1 MKSKLMTA
9 LLSIVIAFTIWI
21 YVVTVV
27 SPESESSYFDI
38 PVVFDGAAQ
47 LADRNLMITSGTDVT
62 VDLKL
67 QGNRTDLN
75 KLDKTN
81 ITIVADL
88 SKITTAGEH
97 SVRFDT
103 FFPSSA
109 GVIEVL
115 NKEPQYIII
124 QVAER
129 VRKEVP
135 VQIHYSGVLPDGFSA
150 DVQNAVLD
158 HTTVTVQGPKD
169 VVDQIQYASISVDLN
184 GREENIVETIRHTL
198 CGADGNPIEDVS
210 SVTVNASD
218 IRVTI
223 RVYQLKELPLVI
235 RVEDGGGLSAS
246 DVTIT
251 PNRTSIVVSG
261 PKSALADLSEIELL
275 VDLSL
280 LTESQMLT
288 YDITLPEGVTN
299 VSGVSQVNVD
309 VKVPEMTT
317 RTITVSASQ
326 FIWTNVP
333 ENVNIGVLTEL
344 LRITVRGRENRLEE
358 MTSENIVVYVDFSSA
373 IPGTTDSYTCTVE
386 VVDVNDVG
394 AVGEYMVWAVVI
406 AKSGASSTGVQWNR
420 P

>member
-169 VVDQIQYASISVDLN
+169 RPNSVCVHFC
-184 GREENIVETIRHTL
+184 R
-198 CGADGNPIEDVS
+198 
-210 SVTVNASD
+210 
-218 IRVTI
+218 
-223 RVYQLKELPLVI
+223 
-235 RVEDGGGLSAS
+235 
-246 DVTIT
+246 
-251 PNRTSIVVSG
+251 
-261 PKSALADLSEIELL
+261 SER
-275 VDLSL
+275 S
-280 LTESQMLT
+280 
-288 YDITLPEGVTN
+288 
-299 VSGVSQVNVD
+299 
-309 VKVPEMTT
+309 
-317 RTITVSASQ
+317 
-326 FIWTNVP
+326 
-333 ENVNIGVLTEL
+333 
-344 LRITVRGRENRLEE
+344 
-358 MTSENIVVYVDFSSA
+358 
-373 IPGTTDSYTCTVE
+373 
-386 VVDVNDVG
+386 
-394 AVGEYMVWAVVI
+394 
-406 AKSGASSTGVQWNR
+406 
-420 P
+420 

>member
-9 LLSIVIAFTIWI
+9 LLSVVIAFTLWI

-27 SPESESSYFDI
+27 SPESEGSYFDI
-38 PVVFDGAAQ
+38 PVVFDGTAQ
-47 LADRNLMITSGTDVT
+47 LSDRNLMITGGTNVT

-67 QGNRTDLN
+67 KGNRTDLN

-88 SKITTAGEH
+88 SQITTAGEH
-97 SVRFDT
+97 SVRYDT

-115 NKEPQYIII
+115 NQEPQYITI

-135 VQIHYSGVLPDGFSA
+135 VQVNYTGSLPDSFSA

-169 VVDQIQYASISVDLN
+169 VVDRISYAAITVDLTD
-184 GREENIVETIRHTL
+184 REDNIVETVRHTL

-218 IRVTI
+218 IRITV
-223 RVYQLKELPLVI
+223 RVYQIKEIPLVI
-235 RVEDGGGLSAS
+235 RVEEGGGLLAT
-246 DVTIT
+246 DVTVT
-251 PNRTSIVVSG
+251 PNRNSIVVSG
-261 PKSALADLSEIELL
+261 PKALLADLNEIELL
-275 VDLSL
+275 VDLGV

-288 YDITLPEGVTN
+288 FDITLPEGVTN
-299 VSGVSQVNVD
+299 VSGASQVNVD
-309 VKVPEMTT
+309 VNIPPMTT
-317 RTITVSASQ
+317 RTLSVGSDRFVWI
-326 FIWTNVP
+326 NVP
-333 ENVNIGVLTEL
+333 ENVDIAVLTEL
-344 LRITVRGRENRLEE
+344 LHIQVRGRENRLNEL
-358 MTSENIVVYVDFSSA
+358 TAENITVYIDFSDALIGGSNK
-373 IPGTTDSYTCTVE
+373 YRCTVE
-386 VVDVNDVG
+386 ISDVSDVG
-394 AVGEYMVWAVVI
+394 SVGEYMVWAII
-406 AKSGASSTGVQWNR
+406 AAKGDASEAGGLWNR
-420 P
+420 L

>member
-1 MKSKLMTA
+1 M
-9 LLSIVIAFTIWI
+9 
-21 YVVTVV
+21 
-27 SPESESSYFDI
+27 
-38 PVVFDGAAQ
+38 
-47 LADRNLMITSGTDVT
+47 
-62 VDLKL
+62 
-67 QGNRTDLN
+67 
-75 KLDKTN
+75 
-81 ITIVADL
+81 
-88 SKITTAGEH
+88 
-97 SVRFDT
+97 
-103 FFPSSA
+103 
-109 GVIEVL
+109 
-115 NKEPQYIII
+115 
-124 QVAER
+124 
-129 VRKEVP
+129 
-135 VQIHYSGVLPDGFSA
+135 
-150 DVQNAVLD
+150 
-158 HTTVTVQGPKD
+158 
-169 VVDQIQYASISVDLN
+169 
-184 GREENIVETIRHTL
+184 ETIRHTL

>member
-9 LLSIVIAFTIWI
+9 LLSVVIAFTLWV

-27 SPESESSYFDI
+27 CPESEGSYFDI
-38 PVVFDGAAQ
+38 PVVFDGTAQ
-47 LADRNLMITSGTDVT
+47 LSDRNLMITSGTDVT

-97 SVRFDT
+97 NVRFDT

-115 NKEPQYIII
+115 SQEPQYITIR
-124 QVAER
+124 VSER

-135 VQIHYSGVLPDGFSA
+135 VQVNYTGVLPDGFSA

-158 HTTVTVQGPKD
+158 HTTVTVTGPKE
-169 VVDQIQYASISVDLN
+169 VVDQIKYAMITVDLT
-184 GREENIVETIRHTL
+184 GREENIVETVRHTL
-198 CGADGNPIEDVS
+198 CGTDGNPIEDVS

-218 IRVTI
+218 IRVTV
-223 RVYQLKELPLVI
+223 RVYQIKEIPLVI
-235 RVEDGGGLSAS
+235 RVEEGGGLTAA

-251 PNRTSIVVSG
+251 PNRTFIVVSG
-261 PKSALADLSEIELL
+261 SKASLANLHEIELL
-275 VDLSL
+275 VDLGV
-280 LTESQMLT
+280 LTESQLLT
-288 YDITLPEGVTN
+288 YDVVLPEGVTN
-299 VSGVSQVNVD
+299 VSGISQVNVD
-309 VKVPEMTT
+309 VKVPQMTT
-317 RTITVSASQ
+317 KTIAVNSTRFQ
-326 FIWTNVP
+326 WINVP
-333 ENVNIGVLTEL
+333 ENVDIAVWTEL
-344 LRITVRGRENRLEE
+344 LHVQVRGRENRLEE
-358 MTSENIVVYVDFSSA
+358 LTAENITVYIDFSNA
-373 IPGTTDSYTCTVE
+373 LIAGTDSYSCIVE
-386 VVDVNDVG
+386 ITGVDGVG
-394 AVGEYMVWAVVI
+394 AVGEYLVWAII
-406 AKSGASSTGVQWNR
+406 APKSDVSEVNNLWNR